1 MLEVWILLEEIQ
13 YTQSMISAT
22 WQKIGTRFGDT
33 YI

>member
-1 MLEVWILLEEIQ
+1 MIEVLILLEEIP
-13 YTQSMISAT
+13 YTQSMFFAT